1 MTEMQ
6 LRKTAGKCASAPRW
20 RRNLFWAIA
29 GAILGIL
36 LPALIDYL
44 KPQLWEGFTH
54 ARQYL
59 EEGNKLRGEAV
70 REGSEAKH
78 KAANA
83 AFERSWAAGEVEAL
97 AQLGI
102 AHCYGWGGYARS
114 WERGHSKLIEAVRL
128 NSNLAPIYFGDPD
141 VCPKAK

>member
-83 AFERSWAAGEVEAL
+83 AFERSWAAGRGGGAGAARDRAL
-97 AQLGI
+97 LWLGWL
-102 AHCYGWGGYARS
+102 CPELGARS
-114 WERGHSKLIEAVRL
+114 QQA
-128 NSNLAPIYFGDPD
+128 Y
-141 VCPKAK
+141 